1 MTPPAPRP
9 LFRVTALAEAG
20 TWTLLLVAMALK
32 YSGVTEALMP
42 LAGGVHGFVFLC
54 YAAVA
59 LAVWVDARWSLVRGL
74 LALGA
79 AVLPYATV
87 PVERS
92 YDRAGLLPGRWRLRE
107 SPESARGPA
116 DGVLGTVLHRPVPS
130 ALVVLALVSVVFVLL
145 LQAGP
150 PTEWF

>member
-92 YDRAGLLPGRWRLRE
+92 YDRAGLLPGRWRLRQ
-107 SPESARGPA
+107 SPESARGAA
-116 DGVLGTVLHRPVPS
+116 DGLLGTVLRRPVGS
-130 ALVVLALVSVVFVLL
+130 ALVLLALVSVVFLLL

-150 PTEWF
+150 PTQWF

>member
-1 MTPPAPRP
+1 MTSPAPRA
-9 LFRVTALAEAG
+9 LFRATAFAEAV
-20 TWTLLLVAMALK
+20 TWTLLLAAMVLK
-32 YSGVTEALMP
+32 YTGMTEALMP

-54 YAAVA
+54 YAAVSV
-59 LAVWVDARWSLVRGL
+59 AVWVDARWSVGRGL

-79 AVLPYATV
+79 AVVPYATV

-92 YDRAGLLPGRWRLRE
+92 YDRAGLLPGRWRLVDE
-107 SPESARGPA
+107 PGTARGPL
-116 DGVLGTVLHRPVPS
+116 DRLLRTVLRRPAVS
-130 ALVVLALVSVVFVLL
+130 ALAVLALVAVVFVLL